1 MVIALPFGEESDVLA
16 TNDPDAE
23 EEDQDTPIYEK
34 HDPKL
39 YGVKASKKDKLISI
53 AFMKK
58 YIHVA
63 KGIKASFQ
71 HFI

>member
-1 MVIALPFGEESDVLA
+1 LPFGEASDVLA

-23 EEDQDTPIYEK
+23 EEDEDTPIYEK
-34 HDPKL
+34 HDPTL
-39 YGVKASKKDKLISI
+39 YGPQKSKKDKFISI

-63 KGIKASFQ
+63 KGIKVCRIILIF
-71 HFI
+71 